1 MLVLLSEKELDVCA
15 HGLQGKVSLLVLPD
29 DVVLFD
35 FLQDLLLLPEG
46 SVHLFEGKAL
56 EVKLE
61 QVSQALI
68 LFLQLI
74 YDGVIL
80 HQLGCVLLPGG
91 PKYVADSANLG
102 L

>member
-1 MLVLLSEKELDVCA
+1 MLVLLPEKELDVCA
-15 HGLQGKVSLLVLPD
+15 HGLQGKVSLLALPD

-46 SVHLFEGKAL
+46 SVYLLEGEAL

-61 QVSQALI
+61 KVSKALI

-74 YDGVIL
+74 YDGVVL
-80 HQLGCVLLPGG
+80 NQQGCVLLPGG
-91 PKYVADSANLG
+91 P
-102 L
+102 